1 MKLTKCVIHTH
12 SFDIKLISTFCDTIK
27 NILNPYTQ
35 LTISGPIMLPTSIK
49 KITVNRSPHIDKK
62 SREQFEIRTY
72 SRALQIETASKE
84 GDIVEVLKKIRR
96 EIPVGLDIKV
106 VFTYKSSIIL

>member
-1 MKLTKCVIHTH
+1 MKLTKCVINTN
-12 SFDIKLISTFCDTIK
+12 SFDVKLISTFCDTIK
-27 NILNPYTQ
+27 NILTPYTE
-35 LTISGPIMLPTSIK
+35 LTLSGPIMLPTNIK

-62 SREQFEIRTY
+62 SREQFELRTY
-72 SRALQIETASKE
+72 SRAIQIETSDRE
-84 GDIVEVLKKIRR
+84 GDLMEALNKIKK